1 MKHPSHFDLLPDWRE
16 FAAFQPHVLL
26 FCATTLRRANR
37 ETA

>member
-1 MKHPSHFDLLPDWRE
+1 MKLSTHRLLNPVGSA

-26 FCATTLRRANR
+26 FCAAISGRANR

>member
-1 MKHPSHFDLLPDWRE
+1 MILSAPFLLDTLRRA

-26 FCATTLRRANR
+26 FCAAISGRDNR